1 MAVKPRVLFLCSEN
15 TCRTQMAEAFLRDI
29 AGEDMEIVSAGSEA
43 GNLDQDAVLAMR
55 EVGIDI
61 SGAPTKVVDP
71 YLREKFHYV
80 ITLCDRERER
90 TCPVF
95 PGAIW
100 RQTWPVL
107 SVRTLVE
114 NGVSHGTA
122 VRLVR
127 DKIREHVNAFVEQHH
142 RAGKAK
148 GKSIW
153 N

>member
-1 MAVKPRVLFLCSEN
+1 MAIRPRVLFLCSEN
-15 TCRTQMAEAFLRDI
+15 GCRTQMAEAFLREIVGDELEI
-29 AGEDMEIVSAGSEA
+29 HSAGAQAGE
-43 GNLDQDAVLAMR
+43 LDPDAVLAMQ

-61 SGAPTKVVDP
+61 SGAQTKIVDP

-80 ITLCDRERER
+80 ITLCDRDSER

-107 SVRTLVE
+107 SVRSQE
-114 NGVSHGTA
+114 EAGVSRQEA

-127 DKIREHVNAFVEQHH
+127 DKIREHVNEFVHEHH
-142 RAGKAK
+142 HTGRGKR
-148 GKSIW
+148 KSTW